1 MNRSFKII
9 CFISGLAVIFL
20 DQLSKYIIQAKI
32 PAQGIF
38 LVNGNSLNI
47 ALAPVSNASLAFG
60 LKVAPFFTNIL
71 FILVL
76 GLLILWAISLYKK
89 NERKNLLLLTLIAGA
104 AISNFIDRIRMGGVY
119 DFISISFDNFYWPT
133 FNFADT
139 IITISVLYLLI
150 KTIKNNSANSGIKK
164 TL

>member
-1 MNRSFKII
+1 MNRSFKIVS
-9 CFISGLAVIFL
+9 FISGLAVIFL

-38 LVNGNSLNI
+38 LVNNEKLKAAFLPLINTH
-47 ALAPVSNASLAFG
+47 LAFG
-60 LKVAPFFTNIL
+60 LNVPVVLSYAL
-71 FILVL
+71 FIAVMII
-76 GLLILWAISLYKK
+76 LILLAVNYGK
-89 NERKNLLLLTLIAGA
+89 NKAGEFSCVIVIMSA
-104 AISNFIDRIRMGGVY
+104 AFSNFIDRIRMGGVY